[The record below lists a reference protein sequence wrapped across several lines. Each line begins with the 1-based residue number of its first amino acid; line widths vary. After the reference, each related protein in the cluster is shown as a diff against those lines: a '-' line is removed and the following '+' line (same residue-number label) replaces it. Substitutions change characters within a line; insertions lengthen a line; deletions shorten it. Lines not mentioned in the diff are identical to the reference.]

1 MEIYYDFKREEVEKI
16 VKELMEG
23 DMGKKMKKKV
33 MEWKKLAEVAT
44 SPLGS
49 SSINL
54 NDLVTKVLLK
64 NKCFKKKVTL
74 KLNLA

>member
-44 SPLGS
+44 SSFGS

-64 NKCFKKKVTL
+64 NKCLKKK
-74 KLNLA
+74 

>member
-44 SPLGS
+44 SPFGS

-64 NKCFKKKVTL
+64 NKC
-74 KLNLA
+74 